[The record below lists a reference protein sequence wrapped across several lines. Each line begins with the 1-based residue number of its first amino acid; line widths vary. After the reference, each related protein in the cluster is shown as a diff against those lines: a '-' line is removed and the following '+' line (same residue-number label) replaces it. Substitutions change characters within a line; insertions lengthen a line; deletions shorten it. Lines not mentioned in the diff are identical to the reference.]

1 MAKSSISTAERVARY
16 RRRARCAVIAGVL
29 LVTID
34 PIVDPSPSAIASA
47 AIYWLAGAIFW
58 IVADISKQIVDD
70 ADRQN
75 GEQEREE

>member
-1 MAKSSISTAERVARY
+1 M
-16 RRRARCAVIAGVL
+16 IASVL
-29 LVTID
+29 LVTVD
-34 PIVDPSPSAIASA
+34 PIVDPSPSTIVSA

-75 GEQEREE
+75 GEEEREG